1 MRAALLSLSKHLC
14 AAETIPPRVNW
25 PKALAAV
32 VAPHIAALVT
42 IGWIERNAFALGL
55 ALLTWCFLNGVWL
68 ALLRRPALAAAL
80 SLIMIEALI
89 VLSQFKISI
98 QEMSVSFFDFLV
110 VDADT
115 ISFLL
120 MIFPVLRMGLIVGAL
135 VAAPLLVLLWRLD
148 PFRVPRRSAMMLTM
162 ASLAG
167 IVGLASAVP
176 EHPWERFENVN
187 YISNFTRSG
196 VLSMSALISHGW
208 LETDGAMADPLA
220 TPPAAACEPETRPPH
235 IIMLLDELSFD
246 ITAASGIKVPS
257 GYRDHFRSYDGKQR
271 SLS

>member
-162 ASLAG
+162 AGLAG
-167 IVGLASAVP
+167 IVGLGSAVP
-176 EHPWERFENVN
+176 DHAVGTFRERQLRLQFHPLGRAVDV
-187 YISNFTRSG
+187 R
-196 VLSMSALISHGW
+196 
-208 LETDGAMADPLA
+208 ADQPRLA
-220 TPPAAACEPETRPPH
+220 RQPPARWPTR
-235 IIMLLDELSFD
+235 
-246 ITAASGIKVPS
+246 
-257 GYRDHFRSYDGKQR
+257 RQR
-271 SLS
+271 RRPQPANPRPGRPA

>member
-42 IGWIERNAFALGL
+42 ISWIERNAFAFGL

-89 VLSQFKISI
+89 VLSQFKINI
-98 QEMSVSFFDFLV
+98 QQMSVSFFDFLV

-120 MIFPVLRMGLIVGAL
+120 MIFPVCAWASSSARLSQHRYWYCCGASIH
-135 VAAPLLVLLWRLD
+135 
-148 PFRVPRRSAMMLTM
+148 F
-162 ASLAG
+162 ASR
-167 IVGLASAVP
+167 AVP
-176 EHPWERFENVN
+176 
-187 YISNFTRSG
+187 
-196 VLSMSALISHGW
+196 
-208 LETDGAMADPLA
+208 
-220 TPPAAACEPETRPPH
+220 
-235 IIMLLDELSFD
+235 
-246 ITAASGIKVPS
+246 
-257 GYRDHFRSYDGKQR
+257 Q
-271 SLS
+271 